1 MNKNNFFLKYGLNHN
16 RLKILFLKYGISDFN
31 SIFLDKNLED
41 ILNKFLELNLE
52 KKEII
57 LKKNH
62 LLFLKQ
68 LNNGSIY
75 GYKRLRGL
83 PSHNQR
89 TKTNAKTN
97 RINRK

>member
-1 MNKNNFFLKYGLNHN
+1 MNKNIFFLKYGINHS
-16 RLKILFLKYGISDFN
+16 RLKSLYLKYGISDFN
-31 SIFLDKNLED
+31 SVFTNSSLDNT
-41 ILNKFLELNLE
+41 LNKFLDLNLE
-52 KKEII
+52 KKEIL

-68 LNNGSIY
+68 VGNGSIS
-75 GYKRLRGL
+75 GYKRFRGL

-97 RINRK
+97 RIKK